1 MSAEATAPAATVER
15 RRPAK
20 DNMQKTEQQ
29 QQHNGES
36 NFYSTRNLI
45 ISTIVSLFHFT
56 LTSGIA
62 AVSIYCSVRFL
73 PSFAV
78 LRFELPIIFLD
89 LLFVCV
95 IAHSA
100 FVSLVQFRYWNR
112 SALRYSV
119 HHLYCTVYDYLV
131 ALLFVMPVWGTHSVL
146 HAMFPYM
153 DRTGLSVMSA
163 LLAGLILWV
172 EICVCLMPSCFPS
185 RPINFPLS
193 RFADDQDD
201 EQQLDFYDEDKEEQI
216 ATATTHNNRKEEQID
231 TATATAH
238 NNWKEEEQV
247 VNNMQVNNVISIVK
261 QQQASN
267 NNNNNNISTGK
278 QQVSNN
284 NNNNIS
290 IDNQQQQVGKG
301 SGNIQQDEWK
311 VDEITSNLYK
321 RVNTEEV

>member
-20 DNMQKTEQQ
+20 DNMQKTEQ

-89 LLFVCV
+89 LLFVCI

-201 EQQLDFYDEDKEEQI
+201 EQQLDFYDEDE
-216 ATATTHNNRKEEQID
+216 EEQID
-231 TATATAH
+231 TATAHNNRKEEEQIDTPTAH

-267 NNNNNNISTGK
+267 NNNINISTGK

-284 NNNNIS
+284 NNNIS
-290 IDNQQQQVGKG
+290 IDNQQQVGKG